1 MFGTVREVIE
11 RLSRRN
17 PEEPIGAIFWDTDD
31 VKDVIATHRNEKIDD
46 QLAFDALRLAI
57 THHDSNHGISS
68 ETFIDTVYLLKEE
81 RAQR

>member
-17 PEEPIGAIFWDTDD
+17 PEEPIGSIFWDIDD

-46 QLAFDALRLAI
+46 QLAFDVLRSAI
-57 THHDSNHGISS
+57 THHDANHGISA
-68 ETFIDTVYLLKEE
+68 ETFIDTFYLLKEE